1 MFFSISNRSKTCW
14 SGSSTPSPYLVDL
27 IPILALNSKS
37 LASRTS
43 AANFDLATMSTN
55 NAELARVALTYPAI
69 DNHAHPL
76 LAEVYRDAYAFE
88 GLISEASPGPGL
100 SHDATTSLACYRAT
114 LQLAKLYGINSEQW
128 EEVKQVRQTMDYATL
143 CRICMQPTRIQCLL
157 LDDGLGGVAQYA
169 ENYKWHDGLTQS
181 PTKRI
186 VRVEVF
192 AEVSGHNPKARVE
205 YL

>member
-1 MFFSISNRSKTCW
+1 
-14 SGSSTPSPYLVDL
+14 
-27 IPILALNSKS
+27 
-37 LASRTS
+37 
-43 AANFDLATMSTN
+43 MSTN

-157 LDDGLGGVAQYA
+157 LDDGLGGVAVG
-169 ENYKWHDGLTQS
+169 NVK
-181 PTKRI
+181 
-186 VRVEVF
+186 VRVNGEKKTLRDSLIYDTHST
-192 AEVSGHNPKARVE
+192 VSLKTDICVIKSRRSHTNFRFSFVMFIRFLVAARKCE
-205 YL
+205 KIHRGAINK